1 MADRIL
7 NVLLGLTLFAIG
19 LLAMR
24 PEGRLGSRIVQ
35 FRERRQLLAQLAS
48 MAPTLDSVGHRSG
61 PAAALHILYEF
72 SDYECPYCRASE
84 PVVRD
89 WLDGH
94 PDVTRVYVQ
103 YPLPSHP
110 AARSAAKVVLCA
122 EREGLAGEI
131 HDSIMATLEWRSDT
145 SWSALAYQWGL
156 KDTLQLQ
163 QCIHDAAIDARLAR
177 GIAIGDSLGLRGT
190 PAFFSGGRV
199 HLGAVD
205 QAALNAFEQ

>member
-1 MADRIL
+1 MSDRIL
-7 NVLLGLTLFAIG
+7 NVLIGLTLLVIG
-19 LLAMR
+19 LLIVR
-24 PEGRLGSRIVQ
+24 PEGLLGSRLVQ
-35 FRERRQLLAQLAS
+35 FRERRRLLAQLAS
-48 MAPTLDSVGHRSG
+48 MAPALDSVGRRSG
-61 PAAALHILYEF
+61 PATALHILYEF

-110 AARSAAKVVLCA
+110 AARNAAKVVLCA
-122 EREGLAGEI
+122 ERQGLAREI
-131 HDSIMATLEWRSDT
+131 HDSIMATLEWRNDT
-145 SWSALAYQWGL
+145 SWTALTYQWGL

-163 QCIHDAAIDARLAR
+163 RCMHDAVIDARLAR

-190 PAFFSGGRV
+190 PAFFSGGRA
-199 HLGAVD
+199 HWGAVD
-205 QAALNAFEQ
+205 QAALNSFVE